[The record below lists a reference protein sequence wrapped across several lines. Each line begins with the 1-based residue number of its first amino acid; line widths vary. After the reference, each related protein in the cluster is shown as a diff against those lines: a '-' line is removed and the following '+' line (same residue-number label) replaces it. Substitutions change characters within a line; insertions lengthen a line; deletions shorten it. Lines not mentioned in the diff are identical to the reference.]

1 MEENPTHLVSTNTQ
15 GNLHAGP
22 SSTIN
27 SIRNAQTLPTASPN
41 LNPALV
47 HPIRTYFAGERLLMD
62 EDSEHEFKAT
72 HMTPK
77 PVQKIIDLSYTYVNA
92 FLNTSGGTLYCG
104 VTDEGHVVGNLLTR
118 DQRDHIRKSFDS
130 LVLDAFWPCLDSRLA
145 TIQMVKVLPPPALI
159 QAFLA
164 PETEPSQSPSQSQ
177 HSQPQIHHP
186 HFDSSH
192 DSESE
197 PSGSS
202 SSSPTISRSAQNK
215 KKKNKPSSRL
225 KDLEL
230 ERVPEDLLSV
240 LGPNGKA
247 GRTEGVVKHYLRGL
261 LGCAT

>member
-104 VTDEGHVVGNLLTR
+104 VTDDGYVVGNLLTR

-130 LVLDAFWPCLDSRLA
+130 LVLDSFWPCLDTRMAS
-145 TIQMVKVLPPPALI
+145 IHMIKVLPPPELLGVI
-159 QAFLA
+159 A
-164 PETEPSQSPSQSQ
+164 PTAPASNASPPFSSTDPSSQSLSSDASMDGTDGDASSNSADMPSRRDKISNRNRDKLKIDLDKIPA
-177 HSQPQIHHP
+177 HLVGPLGVHHR
-186 HFDSSH
+186 
-192 DSESE
+192 
-197 PSGSS
+197 
-202 SSSPTISRSAQNK
+202 T
-215 KKKNKPSSRL
+215 
-225 KDLEL
+225 
-230 ERVPEDLLSV
+230 
-240 LGPNGKA
+240 
-247 GRTEGVVKHYLRGL
+247 GRTEEIVRHYLRVL
-261 LGCAT
+261 LASYIG